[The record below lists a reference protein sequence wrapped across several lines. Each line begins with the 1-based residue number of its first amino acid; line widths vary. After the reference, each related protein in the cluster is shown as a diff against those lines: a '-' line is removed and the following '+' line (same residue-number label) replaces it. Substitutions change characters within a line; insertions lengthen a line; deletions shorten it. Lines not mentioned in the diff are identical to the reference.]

1 MKDKGSSMKDAFER
15 VTEEKGF
22 LGKILDK
29 IPGFSGYS
37 ERGSRRAA
45 DQLLRSSISDRLQ
58 AVRLE
63 LANVQQELSSDIIKA
78 IDFAEPIG
86 GIDTRLQ
93 GLIGKVKDAPV
104 GYAGLFDAVKVKE
117 EDLARVYEFDSGML
131 VYCDELAAQ
140 VGALGIAVREDAD
153 VKAAVRT
160 LGDTVQQATHT
171 FNARQEVLA
180 GLNE

>member
-1 MKDKGSSMKDAFER
+1 MKDKGSSMKDAFDR
-15 VTEEKGF
+15 VTEDKGF
-22 LGKILDK
+22 LGNILDK
-29 IPGFSGYS
+29 IPGFSGYR
-37 ERGSRRAA
+37 ERGSRRDA
-45 DQLLRSSISDRLQ
+45 DQLLRSSISDRLK

-86 GIDTRLQ
+86 AIDTRLQ

-117 EDLARVYEFDSGML
+117 EDLARVYEFDAGML
-131 VYCDELAAQ
+131 VYCDELAAE
-140 VGALGIAVREDAD
+140 VAALGTSVREDGD
-153 VKAAVRT
+153 VKAAVRA

-171 FNARQEVLA
+171 FNARQEVLS